1 MSTPVITVA
10 AVGVA
15 ISAAIA
21 YLALAPDKT
30 LFAPHVPGKNNTVL
44 FLVNSNHGY
53 SNVHLATAHAMME
66 KDPTV
71 AIHFGTFDKM
81 QDRVARINTVARAR
95 DPASHPVAFHLLPS
109 IDYLDA
115 LNARDIMTLDNMIT
129 PPGLAGNKHFSG
141 NFRWIFS
148 PWTDEDHLAI
158 YKRCAELI
166 DEIDPSLVVL
176 DPMFRP
182 AMEAVQDLNRMYAVV
197 SPNTLEVFIMEQKWG
212 KMFWKYPSIASGFDY
227 PLKWSQIPANIF
239 AHARLAYN
247 VLTVPGGAAS
257 RAFLRK
263 NGIKNPL
270 DFIHSHR
277 IDRPWICQAQDPEL
291 TAWVKQKPTVLIN
304 LGSVFVYDEGRAK
317 AMANAIANVLSQVDI
332 QVIWKFKKLHTYGD
346 DFKSPLQS
354 FIDTGRVKLI
364 DWLAVDPAALLET
377 GDIMALVHHG
387 GSNCYHEAMR

>member
-1 MSTPVITVA
+1 MGQDVLEISIVSRPV
-10 AVGVA
+10 
-15 ISAAIA
+15 
-21 YLALAPDKT
+21 T
-30 LFAPHVPGKNNTVL
+30 LRKL
-44 FLVNSNHGY
+44 SCHG
-53 SNVHLATAHAMME
+53 
-66 KDPTV
+66 
-71 AIHFGTFDKM
+71 
-81 QDRVARINTVARAR
+81 
-95 DPASHPVAFHLLPS
+95 
-109 IDYLDA
+109 
-115 LNARDIMTLDNMIT
+115 
-129 PPGLAGNKHFSG
+129 
-141 NFRWIFS
+141 
-148 PWTDEDHLAI
+148 
-158 YKRCAELI
+158 
-166 DEIDPSLVVL
+166 PSL
-176 DPMFRP
+176 D
-182 AMEAVQDLNRMYAVV
+182 
-197 SPNTLEVFIMEQKWG
+197 
-212 KMFWKYPSIASGFDY
+212 KYSWCDAKLTVPRIASGFDY

-277 IDRPWICQAQDPEL
+277 IDRPWICQAVLEAAVPLDYIPPNVHPVGPMILSLAPAEQQDAEL

-317 AMANAIANVLSQVDI
+317 AMASAIANVLSQVDI

-346 DFKSPLQS
+346 DFKGPLQS

-387 GSNCYHEAMR
+387 GSNCYHEAVRYVEA